1 MTFEEIS
8 NRAMKI
14 REKYKQLET
23 KEIGRPWTR
32 QEVLQGFFGDIGQ
45 LAKLLT
51 AKEGLRKDINHI
63 DERVAH
69 EFADCLYCL
78 LVLAKEYDIDL
89 EQSFQQTMKDL
100 DDRISTELNQLNK

>member
-1 MTFEEIS
+1 MTFEELS
-8 NRAMKI
+8 NRAMEI
-14 REKYKQLET
+14 REKYKQFQT

-45 LAKLLT
+45 LAKPLT
-51 AKEGLRKDINHI
+51 AKDGLRKDINDI

-89 EQSFQQTMKDL
+89 ENSFKQTMGELEK
-100 DDRISTELNQLNK
+100 RITV